1 MKELQSIV
9 NYGIFSPAVS
19 PTFNTNCVADTTTV
33 LTGSCTA
40 TSYYWSSTAA
50 GSLDSAEF
58 AWGVEFGGGNVVTFD
73 KCCLGDFG
81 VGALHVRAVR
91 GGSP

>member
-1 MKELQSIV
+1 M
-9 NYGIFSPAVS
+9 S

-50 GSLDSAEF
+50 AGSLDSAEF
-58 AWGVEFGGGNVVTFD
+58 AWDVEFGGGNVVTFD